1 MSGTF
6 VTVSAT
12 MAKRLMGAAD
22 AASGDATHLIP
33 RDNLETTDF
42 DDVWWVGDYSDK
54 NGATN
59 GGYVAVHLKNALNTA
74 GFQIQS
80 TDKAKGQ
87 FAFEFTGHYS
97 IEDIDD
103 VPYEVYV
110 KAGTAEAEGAT
121 GATGAT
127 GA

>member
-1 MSGTF
+1 MRT
-6 VTVSAT
+6 
-12 MAKRLMGAAD
+12 AD
-22 AASGDATHLIP
+22 ADGNDATHLIP